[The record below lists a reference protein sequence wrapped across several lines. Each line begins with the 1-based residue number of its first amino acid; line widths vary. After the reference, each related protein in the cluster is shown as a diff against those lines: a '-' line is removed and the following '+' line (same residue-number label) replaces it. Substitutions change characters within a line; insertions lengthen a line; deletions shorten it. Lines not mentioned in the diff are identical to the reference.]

1 MVRTVPRG
9 SRVGLG
15 RHDVRRRPRGALR
28 GSRFRPGRLPR
39 LRRGPRLEAAPE
51 SALFAF
57 AASARDAFAAARD
70 RLGSHAAAAAR
81 RAADLAAVASAEND
95 VFLSRVGDV
104 ATDAVTLEATLDALH
119 ERVDRVAV
127 VARDAGEALRR
138 AESRRVAADDAVRL
152 ARHLV
157 AFDACRNR
165 ERLRFA
171 VDPVFFDEA
180 RAAEA
185 APLARQL
192 LALATDTREAV
203 VGAVANRSRAR
214 SRNPAHEPP
223 DATAGRVSRDGA
235 NKNAFLANARD
246 ALEWYCDALEAR
258 LLRTFEDAERGGD
271 DAAAMDAAA
280 ALETFGRGGSLAR
293 RFVATRPM
301 FTRAA
306 SFAPTDSTVA
316 PDGEDPSSGR
326 EKNVFSRFAAVAG
339 ARGARDAAAR
349 AATRFATRS
358 SPSRTTS
365 PRRDARALFPGP
377 AFGGPSRAAAP
388 RRRTERRRR
397 DGRRAGAAPRRRLR

>member
-1 MVRTVPRG
+1 M
-9 SRVGLG
+9 
-15 RHDVRRRPRGALR
+15 
-28 GSRFRPGRLPR
+28 
-39 LRRGPRLEAAPE
+39 
-51 SALFAF
+51 
-57 AASARDAFAAARD
+57 
-70 RLGSHAAAAAR
+70 
-81 RAADLAAVASAEND
+81 
-95 VFLSRVGDV
+95 
-104 ATDAVTLEATLDALH
+104 
-119 ERVDRVAV
+119 
-127 VARDAGEALRR
+127 
-138 AESRRVAADDAVRL
+138 RL

-203 VGAVANRSRAR
+203 VGAVANRSRVR

-339 ARGARDAAAR
+339 ARGARATRRR
-349 AATRFATRS
+349 APRARFATRS
-358 SPSRTTS
+358 SPSRTTPS
-365 PRRDARALFPGP
+365 PRRDARARCSRKDPRSSGP
-377 AFGGPSRAAAP
+377 RAALT
-388 RRRTERRRR
+388 RRVVEQSVG
-397 DGRRAGAAPRRRLR
+397 DAMDAALGAAPAPTPAFEPGKDETTSKERKERATGSQEVPLRNAGARSAPVSPLKPSAPRTRHRRAASVSVASMSRMGGAAAAADAGRSFASIRIANERSRLVRDDRRHGRHGKHGSAP